1 MFFMILIWIFI
12 DVSTNSSTFGNLAQ
26 IHHEFH
32 QPKNT
37 NSGHIVN
44 KIENNQSQNHGAGL
58 STDCPDF
65 SVPLDMTSFTVAMA
79 ADDEQLNAVPLDCL
93 VQLEVNIFYLYD
105 DI

>member
-1 MFFMILIWIFI
+1 MIFWLVKFM
-12 DVSTNSSTFGNLAQ
+12 VSLS
-26 IHHEFH
+26 
-32 QPKNT
+32 
-37 NSGHIVN
+37 
-44 KIENNQSQNHGAGL
+44 KISKSGL

-65 SVPLDMTSFTVAMA
+65 SVPLDTTSFTVAMA